1 MMPKSIYFA
10 SSFIRFVEHGV
21 LNWGEEDR
29 RLKVIETTVVT
40 RLLEMGNIR
49 KARKILHFDEN
60 QNFCPF
66 NFTEFCHEDQI
77 DDDEMSENFS
87 TNESVTIYVR
97 NFFWK
102 TCG

>member
-1 MMPKSIYFA
+1 
-10 SSFIRFVEHGV
+10 
-21 LNWGEEDR
+21 
-29 RLKVIETTVVT
+29 
-40 RLLEMGNIR
+40 
-49 KARKILHFDEN
+49 LHFDEN

-97 NFFWK
+97 NFFWE